1 MQKTYDYI
9 VIGAGSAGC
18 AVANRLSQDGR
29 HTVGL
34 LEAGSRDLNP
44 WIHVPVGY
52 FKTMGNPSTDWCY
65 KAQPCSGL
73 NGRSIPW
80 PRGKVLGGS
89 SSINGLLYVRGQA
102 QDFDDW
108 ANLGND
114 GWQWDQV
121 LPYFKRSEDWQGAV
135 SEVRGQGGPLTVSE
149 TRLSRPVV
157 DAWLEAAQN
166 FGYPANKDYNGQ
178 DQEGVGLFQLTAKKG
193 RRCSAAVAYLN
204 PARSRSNL
212 TILTGSC
219 VEKLL
224 FEGNRV
230 TGVQLASGQLKANKE
245 VILSAGAIGSPQL
258 LMVSGIGAA
267 EQLTQHKIKIVKELP
282 GVGQNLQD
290 HLQARPVFKCSA
302 STINTEISSW
312 FKQGLIGLE
321 YLLKRTGPMT
331 MAASLGTGFVKTHLS
346 PDRPDIQFHI
356 QPFSADSPAE
366 GPHKFDAF
374 TASVLQMRPESTGH
388 LSLVSSRFADHPDIH
403 PNYLAT
409 ELDQKTIVAGIK
421 IARLISKQAPLNS
434 LVTQEHSPGINIG
447 DQADEDIL
455 NWARD
460 TATTIYHPTG
470 TCKMGNDDMAV
481 VDAQLK
487 VHGIEGLRVA
497 DASIMPIITSGN
509 TNAPAIMIGEKAAA
523 MILQEMV
530 NV

>member
-1 MQKTYDYI
+1 MQKQYDYI

-18 AVANRLSQDGR
+18 AVANRLSADGC
-29 HTVGL
+29 HTVAL

-65 KAQPCSGL
+65 TTEPCAGL

-108 ANLGND
+108 ANLGNE
-114 GWQWDQV
+114 GWQWDNV
-121 LPYFKRSEDWQGAV
+121 LPYFKRSEDWQGEANTL
-135 SEVRGQGGPLTVSE
+135 RGQGGPLAVSE

-157 DAWLEAAQN
+157 DAWLQAAQN
-166 FGYPANKDYNGQ
+166 SGYPANKDYNGA

-193 RRCSAAVAYLN
+193 RRCSSAVAYLN
-204 PARSRSNL
+204 PARKRTNL
-212 TILTGSC
+212 TILTDSC

-224 FEGNRV
+224 FDGVRV
-230 TGVQLASGQLKANKE
+230 IGVQLASGQLRANKE

-258 LMVSGIGAA
+258 LMVSGIGAT
-267 EQLTQHKIKIVKELP
+267 EQLNPHKIEIVKELP

-290 HLQARPVFKCSA
+290 HLQARPVFKCAA

-331 MAASLGTGFVKTHLS
+331 MAASLGAGFVKTPLS

-374 TASVLQMRPESTGH
+374 TASVLQLRPQSTGH
-388 LSLVSSRFADHPDIH
+388 LSLVSDRFEDHPDIH

-409 ELDQKTIVAGIK
+409 ALDQQTIVAGIK
-421 IARLISKQAPLNS
+421 IARDIAQQAPLKS
-434 LVTQEHSPGINIG
+434 LVIEEYSPGPSVCG
-447 DQADEDIL
+447 EADADIL
-455 NWARD
+455 NWVRD

-487 VHGIEGLRVA
+487 VHGIKGLRVA

-523 MILQEMV
+523 MILQEMA